1 MWKIAESTIKPET
14 LQIIE
19 DEKLVYI
26 RKDIHQITRQ
36 HDEQEYTLYQY
47 YENCMPLEDWK
58 IYEDIYLNSLDIVK
72 NRANIDYVAMMTDV
86 EIPEV

>member
-1 MWKIAESTIKPET
+1 MWKIAESTIKPEV
-14 LQIIE
+14 LEILE

-26 RKDIHQITRQ
+26 RKDIHLVTRI
-36 HDEQEYTLYQY
+36 HDEKEETLYQY
-47 YENCMPLEDWK
+47 NENRMPLEDWK
-58 IYEDIYLNSLDIVK
+58 TYEDIYLNSLDIVK